1 MKHLMKRALSVC
13 LVMGVSFALSRLWPA
28 TPDADRARL
37 HARSV
42 SSPEIYAAPRTR
54 VAALGRLAPQGDVI
68 NVGAPD
74 GDRLVQM
81 LVLEGQ
87 QVQAGDILA
96 ILGSHAER
104 LAEQQHIT
112 SRLAESSARLE
123 AETAYGN
130 ALLAESALRL
140 RQLQHLPPLE
150 IQIQETKVRTLE
162 EEVATAQKDVD
173 RLRTLTA
180 KQMASRQELDRQMLV
195 LRRHEWER
203 QGAQSAL
210 TKLHDAQSL
219 DLQLAQ
225 AQLRTAQASM
235 PKAQRAIEI
244 ESLRAQ
250 FALAAARVERCLI
263 RAPISG
269 QILKIL
275 TRPGEAANRQPIVQM
290 GDTRHMYTVA
300 EVYETDIGLVHVG
313 QQASVM
319 SPALPQALHGTV
331 ELIGQTIS
339 KNALL
344 DVDPAAAVDR
354 RIVEVKIRL
363 EPNDLAAQLV
373 NLQVDVAIDV
383 NDR

>member
-1 MKHLMKRALSVC
+1 MKLLLKRALSVC
-13 LVMGVSFALSRLWPA
+13 LVMGTSFALSRLWPA
-28 TPDADRARL
+28 TLDADGTRL

-42 SSPEIYAAPRTR
+42 SSPEMHAIPRTR

-74 GDRLVQM
+74 GDRLAQL
-81 LVLEGQ
+81 LVWEGQ
-87 QVQAGDILA
+87 QVQVGDILA
-96 ILGSHAER
+96 ILGSHTER

-112 SRLAESSARLE
+112 SRLAESRARLE

-140 RQLQHLPPLE
+140 HQLQQLPPLE
-150 IQIQETKVRTLE
+150 IQIQEAKVRTLE

-180 KQMASRQELDRQMLV
+180 KQMASRQELDRHMLV

-210 TKLHDAQSL
+210 TKLRDAQVL
-219 DLQLAQ
+219 DLQLAR
-225 AQLRTAQASM
+225 AQFYTAQASM

-250 FALAAARVERCLI
+250 LTLAAARVERCLI

-275 TRPGEAANRQPIVQM
+275 TRPGEAANKQPIVQM

-331 ELIGQTIS
+331 ELIGKTIT

-344 DVDPAAAVDR
+344 DVDPGAAVDR

-363 EPNDLAAQLV
+363 DPNDLAAQLV

>member
-1 MKHLMKRALSVC
+1 MKLLMKRALSVC
-13 LVMGVSFALSRLWPA
+13 WVMGTIFALSRLWPA
-28 TPDADRARL
+28 TLDADRTRL

-42 SSPEIYAAPRTR
+42 SSPEMHAIPRTR

-74 GDRLVQM
+74 GDRLAQL

-87 QVQAGDILA
+87 QVQVGDILA
-96 ILGSHAER
+96 ILGSHTER

-112 SRLAESSARLE
+112 SRLAESRARLE

-140 RQLQHLPPLE
+140 HQLEQLPPLE
-150 IQIQETKVRTLE
+150 IQIQEAKVRTLE

-180 KQMASRQELDRQMLV
+180 KQMASRQELDRHMLV

-210 TKLHDAQSL
+210 TKLRDAQVL
-219 DLQLAQ
+219 DLQLAR
-225 AQLRTAQASM
+225 AQFYTAQASM

-250 FALAAARVERCLI
+250 LTLAAARVERCLI

-275 TRPGEAANRQPIVQM
+275 TRPGEAANKQPIVQM
-290 GDTRHMYTVA
+290 GNTKHMYTVA

-313 QQASVM
+313 QQARVM

-331 ELIGQTIS
+331 ELIGKTIT

-344 DVDPAAAVDR
+344 DIDPAAAVDR
-354 RIVEVKIRL
+354 RVVEVKIRL

>member
-1 MKHLMKRALSVC
+1 MKRALCVC
-13 LVMGVSFALSRLWPA
+13 LVMGTSFALSRLWPA
-28 TPDADRARL
+28 TLDADGTRL

-42 SSPEIYAAPRTR
+42 SSPEMHAIPRTR

-74 GDRLVQM
+74 GDRLAQL
-81 LVLEGQ
+81 LVWEGQ
-87 QVQAGDILA
+87 QVQVGDILA
-96 ILGSHAER
+96 ILGSHTER

-112 SRLAESSARLE
+112 SRLAESRARLE

-140 RQLQHLPPLE
+140 RQLQQLPPLE
-150 IQIQETKVRTLE
+150 IQIQEAKVRTLE

-180 KQMASRQELDRQMLV
+180 KQMASRQELDRHMLV

-210 TKLHDAQSL
+210 TKLRDAQVL
-219 DLQLAQ
+219 DLQLAR
-225 AQLRTAQASM
+225 AQFYTAQASM

-250 FALAAARVERCLI
+250 LTLAAARVERCLI

-275 TRPGEAANRQPIVQM
+275 TRPGEAANKQPIVQM

-331 ELIGQTIS
+331 ELIGKTIT

-344 DVDPAAAVDR
+344 DVDPGAAVDR

-363 EPNDLAAQLV
+363 DPNDLAAQLV